1 MTRIDKSAA
10 GEDPTM
16 EQQIAEYLRAHP
28 DFFNRHPDLIRELI
42 IPHGSGEVISLVERQ
57 MTALRADNR
66 KLQQQFQDLVNRAQ
80 ANESLNSRI
89 HELALELLRQSGP
102 QAVFKTLRDRL
113 RSGFRADSVALWLFA
128 DPGYIDA
135 PRAAE
140 FVGRQSTRR
149 GPFAAMLDAAHPL
162 CGRLNRMQGAALFDS
177 EEFQGSAVVLPLRG
191 KHWDGLLGIRGND
204 ATRFD
209 PDMGTEM
216 LVFLAEIAALI
227 IEPWIAA
234 GKKR

>member
-1 MTRIDKSAA
+1 MTRTGKPVADD
-10 GEDPTM
+10 DPAL
-16 EQQIAEYLRAHP
+16 ERQFADYLRAHP
-28 DFFNRHPDLIRELI
+28 DFFNRFPDLVRDLSS
-42 IPHGSGEVISLVERQ
+42 PHSPGDAISLVERQ
-57 MTALRADNR
+57 LSALRTDNR
-66 KLQQQFQDLVNRAQ
+66 KLQQQLQDLVHRAQ

-113 RSGFRADSVALWLFA
+113 RSGFRADSVAIWLFA
-128 DPGYIDA
+128 EPGYIDA
-135 PRAAE
+135 PRTAE
-140 FVGRQSTRR
+140 FAGRQSSRR
-149 GPFAAMLDAAHPL
+149 GPFASMIDAAHPL

-191 KHWDGLLGIRGND
+191 RHWDGLLGIRSND
-204 ATRFD
+204 PVRFD

-216 LVFLAEIAALI
+216 LLFLAEIAALI